1 MRIRVEYSGHLNVN
15 EWDKRH
21 AAGEVPDRWPYGFD
35 RLAVFGHE
43 LSAATNMTA
52 GPLAR
57 VASSLNHRLGGV
69 DWVQALR
76 RSWPREHVD
85 VLLCS
90 DEQSGLPALLRQ
102 RLRSNPVPVVTVS
115 VWLSSDDGVRPTQQ
129 RLARAVLHRA
139 AAVVTYSVAD
149 VDPLRRRYGVP
160 ADRLHPVSF
169 GIDADFFPATT
180 WGGDRSVPL
189 VVSAGND
196 RHRDFDLL
204 VRALTSVRASG
215 STLRAHVAS
224 SRWRSPGESASWLSA
239 AATDAPG
246 IRELYSRAD
255 VVVVPTW
262 PNLHLSGLT
271 VTLEAMCSGLPVVVS
286 ATPGFEHYVDH
297 GRTGWLVPV
306 GDHQAMSDAVSEVL
320 ADPERARQV
329 GAQARQEVLS
339 RFTTTHLAAAVD
351 RIVRDLPT
359 R

>member
-1 MRIRVEYSGHLNVN
+1 MRIRVEYSGDADVGGW
-15 EWDKRH
+15 ERRH

-35 RLAVFGHE
+35 RLAAFGHE
-43 LSAATNMTA
+43 LSAAPNLGA

-69 DWVQALR
+69 EWVQALR
-76 RSWPREHVD
+76 SSWRHQRPD
-85 VLLCS
+85 VVLCP
-90 DEQSGLPALLRQ
+90 DERSGLPALLRQ
-102 RLRSNPVPVVTVS
+102 RLRPNPVPVLTGS
-115 VWLSSDDGVRPTQQ
+115 VWLSSDDGVRPTQR
-129 RLARAVLHRA
+129 RLARALLRRA
-139 AAVVTYSVAD
+139 AAVVPFSTAD
-149 VDPLRRRYGVP
+149 VGPLRRRYGVP

-180 WGGDRSVPL
+180 WGGDRSMPL

-204 VRALTSVRASG
+204 ARALTALRSSG
-215 STLRAHVAS
+215 TPVQAHVAS
-224 SRWRSPGESASWLSA
+224 SRWNPPQPVADWLTVDG
-239 AATDAPG
+239 TDALG
-246 IRELYSRAD
+246 VRGLYSRAD

-271 VTLEAMCSGLPVVVS
+271 VTLEAMCSGLPVIVS

-297 GRTGWLVPV
+297 DRTGWLVPV
-306 GDHQAMSDAVSEVL
+306 GDHRAMADAVSEVL

-329 GAQARQEVLS
+329 GAQAREEVLS
-339 RFTTTHLAAAVD
+339 RFTTVHLAAALD